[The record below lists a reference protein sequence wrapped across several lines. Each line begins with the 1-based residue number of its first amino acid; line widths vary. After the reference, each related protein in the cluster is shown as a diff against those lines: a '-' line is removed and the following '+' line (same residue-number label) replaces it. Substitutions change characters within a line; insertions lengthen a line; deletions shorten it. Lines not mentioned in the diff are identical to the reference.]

1 MQQLMNKQ
9 TNICILQCET
19 TFQNGCFCFTFAA
32 HKDDAY
38 FLEIMKSVL
47 SPGASLDLCDQNIPR
62 RLSVCHL
69 QPLRI
74 IRKIHPQK
82 QTTDLTTIDLYAKL
96 LICLLLRAMLCGRSG
111 LCPVLLSVVTV
122 PRWGLLLYVRLSFS
136 QKKKPSPSKPS
147 LKTFSRHRSVRRL
160 PGQRLRCLVEKL

>member
-1 MQQLMNKQ
+1 
-9 TNICILQCET
+9 
-19 TFQNGCFCFTFAA
+19 
-32 HKDDAY
+32 
-38 FLEIMKSVL
+38 MKSVL

-82 QTTDLTTIDLYAKL
+82 QTTDLTTIDLYAKP

-160 PGQRLRCLVEKL
+160 PGQRLCCLVENLWVLGMKGTAPGLCITEAIIRGWGIDTGCWNTAGISSY